1 MNPQYKKGVL
11 GLCVLPSLPI
21 APQFSAKARRRLRT
35 TALIAL
41 ALFAACF
48 VLSYVVCALSA
59 GSLQFW
65 HVWGWFVN

>member
-1 MNPQYKKGVL
+1 MTVSPR
-11 GLCVLPSLPI
+11 
-21 APQFSAKARRRLRT
+21 FSAGTKRRLRSVT
-35 TALIAL
+35 LVSL

-65 HVWGWFVN
+65 HAWGWFLK

>member
-1 MNPQYKKGVL
+1 M
-11 GLCVLPSLPI
+11 LPL
-21 APQFSAKARRRLRT
+21 SALNRLRAA
-35 TALIAL
+35 ALISL

-65 HVWGWFVN
+65 HAWGWFRN